1 MRPSSNLPALI
12 ERYFTVRL
20 MNERNASANTIACY
34 RDSFRQLFT
43 FAQKKLRTQPSA
55 LALDDLDAPFV
66 SAFLADLETKQGVSV
81 RTRNLRLSAIRSF
94 FRFAAYEEP
103 ARSAMIQRV
112 LAIPNKRHDK
122 REVDFLVR
130 SEIQAILAAPNR
142 ATWLGRRD
150 YTLLLLAAQTG
161 LRLSELTSLDRGAVH
176 LGTGAYVRCVGK
188 GRKERCTPLTAH
200 ARGALQAWLK
210 EPLRHGAKAL
220 FPNMHGGRLSADA
233 VQSLLAKYTRVASE
247 RCPSLASKRVSP
259 QVMRHSAAMELLE
272 AGVDC
277 SVIALWLGHE
287 SIDTTQI
294 YLHAHLA
301 RKEAALAKLKPYE
314 RRKRVRFKPS
324 DRLLAFLEAL

>member
-20 MNERNASANTIACY
+20 MNERNVSANTIACY
-34 RDSFRQLFT
+34 RDTFRQLFT
-43 FAQKKLRTQPSA
+43 FAQKKLRKQPSA
-55 LALDDLDAPFV
+55 LALDDLDAPFI
-66 SAFLADLETKQGVSV
+66 SAFLADLETKRGVSV
-81 RTRNLRLSAIRSF
+81 RTRNVRLTAIRSF

-103 ARSAMIQRV
+103 NHSAMIQRV

-130 SEIQAILAAPNR
+130 SEIQAILATPNR

-161 LRLSELTSLDRGAVH
+161 LRLSELTGLDRGAVH
-176 LGTGAYVRCVGK
+176 LGTGAHVRCVGK

-210 EPLRHGAKAL
+210 EPARHGANAL

-233 VQSLLAKYTRVASE
+233 VQSLLAKYTRVACE

-259 QVMRHSAAMELLE
+259 HVMRHSAAMDLLE